1 MGLGEMLGVK
11 QVKLKLKGDYP
22 KMKDLYEAIK
32 DLDFEA
38 GKPELVR
45 LLADVIAFPEL
56 DRNNQVQILGSKNK
70 YYVTRSVQP
79 AGFDKMLKNELLDEL
94 TDGWSSLSGGFGK
107 TKKRCMELVDSTVE
121 TLYKV
126 GI

>member
-1 MGLGEMLGVK
+1 MGLGEMMGIK

-38 GKPELVR
+38 GKPKLVNQI
-45 LLADVIAFPEL
+45 ADVIAFPEL

-70 YYVTRSVQP
+70 YYVSRSVQP
-79 AGFDKMLKNELLDEL
+79 AGFDKLIENQVLEELS
-94 TDGWSSLSGGFGK
+94 DGWSSMSAAFGK

-121 TLYKV
+121 TLYKA